1 LSLTADKEYLS
12 IFKKYLNESVDE
24 VSPELIIYN
33 AGSDILHGDSVGYLD
48 VSLDGLRQRDEM
60 VAQMC
65 KNKNIPLAVV
75 LSGGYKQE
83 YFFEVSNSIANMAKI
98 LTPIH

>member
-1 LSLTADKEYLS
+1 MSLTADKEYLS

-48 VSLDGLRQRDEM
+48 VSFDGLRQGDV

>member
-48 VSLDGLRQRDEM
+48 VSLDGLRQGDV

-65 KNKNIPLAVV
+65 KNKNIPLTVV

-83 YFFEVSNSIANMAKI
+83 YFFEYQ
-98 LTPIH
+98 TPLQIWQKY